1 MNDVAARVVTDR
13 NTDRQTDRH
22 TKHVTLASPEC
33 QELTNVMVKRNILHK
48 IGIRHDYL
56 QLDTQ
61 QIMINTLC
69 CRFRSALDF
78 IKIFSISL

>member
-33 QELTNVMVKRNILHK
+33 QELTNVMVKRNIAQNRHK
-48 IGIRHDYL
+48 
-56 QLDTQ
+56 T
-61 QIMINTLC
+61 
-69 CRFRSALDF
+69 
-78 IKIFSISL
+78 

>member
-33 QELTNVMVKRNILHK
+33 QELTNIMVKRNK

-61 QIMINTLC
+61 Q
-69 CRFRSALDF
+69 
-78 IKIFSISL
+78 